1 MDKPVSSTVW
11 NREIFEGFQN
21 LLKEKFGNA
30 YPVKVRK
37 AEEDFKVESYPC
49 IILQITSS
57 LFNVD
62 RYYKR
67 DRYLVVKDTDQ
78 YTGISEDSP
87 LTYDINFQ
95 MDFYAEKAGDLDT
108 MVIKWLSFFRRD
120 FNLKVKTRGGEET
133 DVHVMPDGTVKRMDE
148 LNGSDRLFRSIFN
161 YKVYGVLF
169 EHENREEVPL
179 LKEVVVNTK
188 IL

>member
-11 NREIFEGFQN
+11 NREIFEGFQK

-62 RYYKR
+62 RYYKHEK
-67 DRYLVVKDTDQ
+67 YLVSQDVDDFKEIID
-78 YTGISEDSP
+78 DSP

-95 MDFYAEKAGDLDT
+95 MDFYAVKANDLDD

-148 LNGSDRLFRSIFN
+148 LNGSDRLFRCCFN
-161 YKVYGVLF
+161 YKVYGRLF
-169 EHENREEVPL
+169 EHDGIEEIVLP
-179 LKEVVVNTK
+179 KVVISTK
-188 IL
+188 KI